1 MTGLAA
7 ARHIA
12 PGARDLSAPRRAAS
26 RVAASRVN
34 PRRSNRAP
42 RVSPRAMFDRFDG
55 DAVTA
60 VKDGMDEA
68 KRLRR
73 SEISTEHL
81 LLAIAKQRNDT
92 SAAMHKLGGTED
104 AIRKACAR
112 RAGVSELELMNP
124 FKNGGKVADGLIPLS
139 ADVKRLFERVST
151 EAEASTD

>member
-1 MTGLAA
+1 
-7 ARHIA
+7 
-12 PGARDLSAPRRAAS
+12 
-26 RVAASRVN
+26 
-34 PRRSNRAP
+34 
-42 RVSPRAMFDRFDG
+42 MFDRFDG

-112 RAGVSELELMNP
+112 RAGGERARAHE
-124 FKNGGKVADGLIPLS
+124 PLQ
-139 ADVKRLFERVST
+139 ERR
-151 EAEASTD
+151 